1 MVMDTLQIRLSEGL
15 VKNIDNLVKTGIYS
29 SRSDVIRDAVRRLVI
44 DKLVGII
51 PNTGDSVAE
60 IREIRKKL
68 SENFSLKDLDE
79 INKLAN

>member
-29 SRSDVIRDAVRRLVI
+29 SRSYVIRDAVRRLVI